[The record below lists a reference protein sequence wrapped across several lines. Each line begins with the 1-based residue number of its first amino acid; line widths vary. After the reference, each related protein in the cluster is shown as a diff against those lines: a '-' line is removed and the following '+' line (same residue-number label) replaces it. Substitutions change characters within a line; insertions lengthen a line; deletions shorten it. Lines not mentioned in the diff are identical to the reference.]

1 LRKKL
6 FSEELKWP
14 LSYLKPYIWGL
25 FGVFILSFAGNYS
38 FALLPKFST
47 NFLFELLTPERIHEL
62 YKYFFIAVGLII
74 GRAFF
79 SFLKKQSMK
88 TITHS
93 AIKKIRDQFF
103 THLMS
108 MDIDYFTQNKTGK
121 IISIGIPDVETIRT
135 DFYQGLINFFSH
147 IMMFLIILVRL
158 FLLNWQL
165 TLISFGVMPFLY
177 WVVKVMGNK
186 MRSVSRKVRENLSD
200 LSTNLHETLTGI
212 EVVKA
217 FAQEERE
224 INVFKQNTKWYK
236 RNFLRLS
243 KYYNLFGPLNEVIVF
258 IFGMILVGIGSIF
271 IVRGEWSVK
280 LLTEYLMLLA
290 IMVGPITNIPKFIS
304 EFKIVTAA
312 IERIRSIFSVAPRVK
327 EIENPV
333 KKPIE
338 GEVEFKNV
346 RFSYNTPQTVLQNI
360 SFRAQ
365 KGEVVALVGPSGGGK
380 TTIARLIPRFYD
392 CDSGGVYIDGIN
404 VKEYF
409 LSSLRSQIGIVSQNV
424 ILFNTTVAENIKYPK
439 SDATPDEVIKAA
451 EMAYAYD
458 FIMELPNQFDTNVG
472 EKGVK
477 LSGGQKQRIA
487 IARTILMNP
496 HLLILDEATSSLDSE
511 SEYYIQL
518 AIKNL
523 MEGRTTV
530 TIAHRLSTI
539 THAHKI
545 LVIEK
550 GNIIDVGT
558 HEELINACELYKRI
572 YDLQYFR

>member
-1 LRKKL
+1 LKKKL
-6 FSEELKWP
+6 FSDELKWA

-25 FGVFILSFAGNYS
+25 IGVFILSFGGNYS

-47 NFLFELLTPERIHEL
+47 KFLFELLTPEKIHEL

-79 SFLKKQSMK
+79 TFLKKQSMK

-93 AIKKIRDQFF
+93 SIKKIRDQFF
-103 THLMS
+103 GHLMA
-108 MDIDYFTQNKTGK
+108 MDIDYFTKNKTGK
-121 IISIGIPDVETIRT
+121 MISIAITDVETIRT
-135 DFYQGLINFFSH
+135 DFYQDLINFFSH
-147 IMMFLIILVRL
+147 IMMLIIILVRL

-165 TLISFGVMPFLY
+165 TLISFGVMPILY

-200 LSTNLHETLTGI
+200 LSTNLHEILTGI

-224 INVFKQNTKWYK
+224 INVFKQNTKRYK
-236 RNFLRLS
+236 RTFLRLS
-243 KYYNLFGPLNEVIVF
+243 QYYNLFGPLNEVIVF

-271 IVRGEWSVK
+271 IIRGEWSVK
-280 LLTEYLMLLA
+280 LLTEYLMLLG
-290 IMVGPITNIPKFIS
+290 IIVSPITKIPKFIS
-304 EFKIVTAA
+304 EFKIATTA
-312 IERIRSIFSVAPRVK
+312 IERIRAISSVKPRVK

-333 KKPIE
+333 KKTIE
-338 GEVEFKNV
+338 GKVEFKNV
-346 RFSYNTPQTVLQNI
+346 WFSYNPPQTVLQNV
-360 SFRAQ
+360 SFNSQ
-365 KGEVVALVGPSGGGK
+365 KGEIVALVGPSGGGK

-404 VKEYF
+404 VKEYS

-424 ILFNTTVAENIKYPK
+424 VLFNTTVAENIKYPK
-439 SDATPDEVIKAA
+439 SDAAHDEVIKAA

-487 IARTILMNP
+487 IARTILTNP

-550 GNIIDVGT
+550 GKIIDVGT
-558 HEELINACELYKRI
+558 HDELINTCDLYKRI